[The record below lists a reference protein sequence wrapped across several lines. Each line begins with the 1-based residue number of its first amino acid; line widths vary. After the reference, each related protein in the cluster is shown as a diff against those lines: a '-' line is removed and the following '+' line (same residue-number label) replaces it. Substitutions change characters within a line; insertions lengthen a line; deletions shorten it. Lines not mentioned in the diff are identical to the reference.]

1 MILLPDIVT
10 EVDVQEVP
18 LIAAVGNDVQDNTRA
33 LLAEV
38 EAGREDEGPVCLI
51 EALEE
56 AM

>member
-1 MILLPDIVT
+1 VILLPDIVT